1 MTRTAV
7 SAKSEGRRNRRGA
20 AVVDYMLAIGVVLPL
35 MLIAIPAA
43 RRMMQLIFEL
53 SCTMVAWPF
62 M

>member
-1 MTRTAV
+1 MSGGGSRP
-7 SAKSEGRRNRRGA
+7 NRRGA

-53 SCTMVAWPF
+53 SCTLVAWPF

>member
-1 MTRTAV
+1 M
-7 SAKSEGRRNRRGA
+7 RRVAAMSGGGSRPNRRGA

-53 SCTMVAWPF
+53 SCTLVAWPF